1 MAFYDEVKA
10 QEDIPYRDNIIRSRV
25 TEWPVGSGEFYLDV
39 RQWYSLDGQWQPTKK
54 GITLPVGLWPDVVTA
69 IGKLGF

>member
-25 TEWPVGSGEFYLDV
+25 TEWPVGSGEFYLV
-39 RQWYSLDGQWQPTKK
+39 SPFLKAFQEFL
-54 GITLPVGLWPDVVTA
+54 
-69 IGKLGF
+69 LG